1 MCAQTH
7 THSNNTHN
15 SDRDQSTPATV
26 TLSQESP
33 TVSLSSTATAATTG
47 HFSDIVPYT
56 DHHSTCRVSLA
67 LLPTMK
73 LTFPPT
79 APATDSSSVASF
91 VLCHITHTMRL
102 AYSLASGVGFSLTGI
117 RLRFS
122 PCSLIL
128 SPFTHSPTTT
138 TPGLTCPPAIC
149 TDISP
154 IQPLMAVFYDSASDI
169 TQPISAG
176 QISGEN
182 LSLPSSTVSCGGNEH
197 DLAAAYPSVEPTS
210 TDDGST
216 VTSATA
222 VAVQPVTTAPSSFNE
237 SGSFIDLDSAVDPSS
252 SHMSNTPSVITT
264 MSTESGG
271 LIPETANSAETRA
284 VMIPSNHSSETV
296 APMIQSAYSAETC
309 AQMVQSNH
317 SAETCAPMIQSVI
330 TGAPIVT
337 SNHSS
342 ETGTPM
348 THSVETGA
356 VMVQVHSTESAET
369 GVLMVPSV
377 TSTEHRARADSGALT
392 PDTHSENCAEID
404 STEAGILFHSTTF
417 PETVAPVTPTYSTH
431 VYESVP
437 SIRALVQTSANAGTT
452 TSPTAHESLL
462 LDPSHSSV
470 AHTSSNQFTYSHRET
485 VSPSVQSTSAS
496 LTEEKHS
503 FTAQNTSSHVPTP
516 PSSFSS
522 PSYVSLTDF
531 TGLGA
536 GPEVMATE
544 QLSSIPDP
552 ELEYCYSDISLHN
565 PPSPCILYS
574 PSCSVDSLVAVTSQ
588 YNPSTPQ
595 LCEPLFPAHSVPQL
609 HRGTFTTTHSRS
621 VPNLPLSNRVH
632 QSPSLLLQHVLS
644 HLFIFARGPESLAPG
659 DTEEQVLIPR
669 ESVWAS
675 AAQLTHDIVLSS
687 SESDHGEEE
696 QGDGVDVGT
705 AQVSNEKE
713 YGVRNEDDTKNG
725 GVDGESADEGDVE
738 GESDDECDVGGETG
752 DECDVDGETGDEC
765 DVDGETGDECDDD
778 DVQQKDI
785 GCLSMNKGKEGQG
798 YGLDVDVD
806 CKAQDFDVNKQQN
819 HGTGGGLGGAGHSK
833 DGESDGEDDD
843 EYSGSDD
850 ADSSADDEYDHSQ
863 DDDSDGGNSDNSA
876 EDEPPT
882 PVYKTRSVRRSF
894 TYLFVPSHSA
904 PAALGAGPLTPLT
917 TQPQNTKPQQTE
929 V

>member
-15 SDRDQSTPATV
+15 SDRDQTTPATV

-56 DHHSTCRVSLA
+56 DCLSTCRAPLA

-79 APATDSSSVASF
+79 APVTDSSVASF

-154 IQPLMAVFYDSASDI
+154 IQPLMAVSYDSASDI

-210 TDDGST
+210 STDDGST

-222 VAVQPVTTAPSSFNE
+222 VAVQPVTTASSSFNE
-237 SGSFIDLDSAVDPSS
+237 CGSFIDLDSAVDPSS
-252 SHMSNTPSVITT
+252 SHMSNTPSVITK

-452 TSPTAHESLL
+452 SPTARESSL

-470 AHTSSNQFTYSHRET
+470 AHTSSNQFTYSHQET
-485 VSPSVQSTSAS
+485 VSPSMQSTSAS

-516 PSSFSS
+516 PSSSSS

-588 YNPSTPQ
+588 YNPSTPP
-595 LCEPLFPAHSVPQL
+595 LYEPLFPAHSVPQL

-621 VPNLPLSNRVH
+621 VPNLPHSNRVH

-644 HLFIFARGPESLAPG
+644 HLFIFACGPESLAPA

-675 AAQLTHDIVLSS
+675 AAQLTHDIDLSS
-687 SESDHGEEE
+687 SESDHGEDE
-696 QGDGVDVGT
+696 QGDGVNVGT

-713 YGVRNEDDTKNG
+713 YESGGEVRNGDDNENE
-725 GVDGESADEGDVE
+725 GVDGDG
-738 GESDDECDVGGETG
+738 G
-752 DECDVDGETGDEC
+752 DECDVDGETGDDEC
-765 DVDGETGDECDDD
+765 DVDGEDECNVDGETGDEHDVDGESGDECDD
-778 DVQQKDI
+778 VEQKDI
-785 GCLSMNKGKEGQG
+785 GFLSMNKGKEGQG

-819 HGTGGGLGGAGHSK
+819 PGTGGGLEGAGHSK

-843 EYSGSDD
+843 EYSSSDD

-863 DDDSDGGNSDNSA
+863 DDDSDRADSHDSADN
-876 EDEPPT
+876 DPPT

-904 PAALGAGPLTPLT
+904 PAALGAGSLTPLT

>member
-1 MCAQTH
+1 
-7 THSNNTHN
+7 
-15 SDRDQSTPATV
+15 
-26 TLSQESP
+26 
-33 TVSLSSTATAATTG
+33 
-47 HFSDIVPYT
+47 
-56 DHHSTCRVSLA
+56 
-67 LLPTMK
+67 
-73 LTFPPT
+73 
-79 APATDSSSVASF
+79 
-91 VLCHITHTMRL
+91 MRL

-154 IQPLMAVFYDSASDI
+154 IQHPMAVSYDSDSNI

-182 LSLPSSTVSCGGNEH
+182 LSSLTNSTVSCGKNKH
-197 DLAAAYPSVEPTS
+197 DLGTADPSVEPTS
-210 TDDGST
+210 SADDGST

-222 VAVQPVTTAPSSFNE
+222 VAVQPVNTAPSSFNE
-237 SGSFIDLDSAVDPSS
+237 SGSFVDLDSAVDPSS
-252 SHMSNTPSVITT
+252 SHMMNTTSVTTT
-264 MSTESGG
+264 MSTETGD
-271 LIPETANSAETRA
+271 LIPETTDSAETHA

-296 APMIQSAYSAETC
+296 SPVIQSAYSAETC

-317 SAETCAPMIQSVI
+317 SAKTCAPMVQSVI

-369 GVLMVPSV
+369 GALMVASV
-377 TSTEHRARADSGALT
+377 TSTEHCATADSDALT
-392 PDTHSENCAEID
+392 PNTHFENCVEID
-404 STEAGILFHSTTF
+404 STKTGVPFHSATF
-417 PETVAPVTPTYSTH
+417 PETVTPVTPTYSTH

-437 SIRALVQTSANAGTT
+437 SVRALVQTSANAGTT
-452 TSPTAHESLL
+452 SPTTHESSL

-470 AHTSSNQFTYSHRET
+470 AHTSSNQFTHCHRET
-485 VSPSVQSTSAS
+485 VSPSLQSTSAS

-516 PSSFSS
+516 PSSSSS

-588 YNPSTPQ
+588 YNPSTPP
-595 LCEPLFPAHSVPQL
+595 LYEPLFPAHSVPQL

-644 HLFIFARGPESLAPG
+644 HLFIFACGPESLAPA

-675 AAQLTHDIVLSS
+675 AAQLTHDIDLSS
-687 SESDHGEEE
+687 SESDRGEEE
-696 QGDGVDVGT
+696 QGDGVNVGT

-713 YGVRNEDDTKNG
+713 YESGGEVRNEDDNENE
-725 GVDGESADEGDVE
+725 GVDGETG
-738 GESDDECDVGGETG
+738 DECDVDGETD

-765 DVDGETGDECDDD
+765 DVDGETGDDECDDD
-778 DVQQKDI
+778 DIEQKDI

-806 CKAQDFDVNKQQN
+806 CKAHGLDVDVDCKAQ
-819 HGTGGGLGGAGHSK
+819 L
-833 DGESDGEDDD
+833 
-843 EYSGSDD
+843 
-850 ADSSADDEYDHSQ
+850 
-863 DDDSDGGNSDNSA
+863 
-876 EDEPPT
+876 
-882 PVYKTRSVRRSF
+882 
-894 TYLFVPSHSA
+894 
-904 PAALGAGPLTPLT
+904 
-917 TQPQNTKPQQTE
+917 
-929 V
+929 